1 LIYIKKLLI
10 CYNTVN
16 MSCVFR
22 GVLFCH
28 ETSQIAVHYYT
39 FCQRILRIEIG
50 GSFSDFPTN
59 D

>member
-1 LIYIKKLLI
+1 
-10 CYNTVN
+10 

-22 GVLFCH
+22 GVLFGH

-50 GSFSDFPTN
+50 GSFSDFPTS